1 MSALRLV
8 FPVLLAFL
16 LVSSVTTMA
25 YDWWEAA
32 ASAGTGAAVGG
43 TVGFFVGGP
52 LGSLAGAGIGAL
64 AGFIGNTISQLIPQA
79 PTFSDNPN
87 DWQAYAE
94 DAYAIVTPQAQLI
107 ADNEINQVNLLKQS
121 QPVFVAA
128 AQKWEQ
134 VNFNIQ
140 VPPTSPY
147 EFYEM
152 LQQTGFL
159 DYAAKLIGGQEYLW
173 IELKSNIHSINE
185 QMWPH
190 GFYIAFDNNPN
201 NSVTVYVNEG
211 LYYSYV
217 IIVIGSVNVSKLAAV
232 SPVLGIFQATPNGT
246 QLYTTV
252 LNTDQQV
259 TLTSGAYV
267 ANATFRITIDPHKG
281 TALIFPYGYT
291 SYSAY
296 NWNYNR
302 PSSIQL
308 WRGDGLLNSTD
319 LPAPNGTLPYIVE
332 EVAVSMLGAAETEY
346 TTLQKLGYQ
355 SAAQIPLNY
364 TLPAIEL
371 NVGNFTAYNDS
382 LQAYNLYMAMYS
394 RELLQMAQT
403 LQQLQEQGRLQGLQQ
418 LVFNTSNPLQLYGQ
432 YGGFIANGSII
443 LPNGQ
448 TLQGLYLIQPYGG
461 PLTLSSNGGVV
472 GSGGAVAYQLIPT
485 SNGYALGTMY
495 TLPPGTAVQG
505 NVLNPGTLG
514 TYNQP
519 QKADYL
525 NETTPTPPSSSSSS
539 SSALNSIENYLLSHP
554 LVLIGTAL
562 FVLIILVALIRAIL

>member
-1 MSALRLV
+1 MRALRLV

-16 LVSSVTTMA
+16 LVSSISAMA
-25 YDWWEAA
+25 YNWWEAA

-64 AGFIGNTISQLIPQA
+64 AGFIGSTITQLIPQA
-79 PTFSDNPN
+79 PTFSNNPS
-87 DWQAYAE
+87 DWRAYAE
-94 DAYAIVTPQAQLI
+94 DVYDVIAPQAQLV

-121 QPVFVAA
+121 QPVFVET

-134 VNFNIQ
+134 VNFNVQ

-173 IELKSNIHSINE
+173 IELQNSINSVNNQTE
-185 QMWPH
+185 PYNY
-190 GFYIAFDNNPN
+190 YIQFNKNPN
-201 NSVTVYVNEG
+201 DSVTVILNQVPNP
-211 LYYSYV
+211 YV
-217 IIVIGSVNVSKLAAV
+217 IIVIGNVKVTPYYANNIKILQ
-232 SPVLGIFQATPNGT
+232 PTPNGT
-246 QLYTTV
+246 QLYTV
-252 LNTDQQV
+252 LNSGQSV
-259 TLTSGAYV
+259 VLNSGAYI
-267 ANATFRITIDPHKG
+267 ITDTVSLTINPNSG
-281 TALIFPYGYT
+281 TALIFQYGYT
-291 SYSAY
+291 SYSAW

-302 PSSIQL
+302 PSIIQL
-308 WRGDGLLNSTD
+308 WSGISVLHSAN

-332 EVAVSMLGAAETEY
+332 QIAVSMLGAAETEY